1 MRLVTRCVRRL
12 TPRATPRGALR
23 AVASVV
29 GFVHLQRRSLTVCLP
44 VAFPACSPQVTMVK
58 QKIHTARNQTVKAH
72 RNGIKKPKRQRYRS
86 TKGVRLCDVMPWRC
100 CGCGRA
106 LVAYMCRAVL
116 LGLARRS
123 QHLTFPVLRGACFL
137 CCCCGHCRWTRA
149 SSATPSTPRSTT
161 RRPPRPLPPH
171 EELLS
176 RVGGGCQ
183 LTRPVVDM
191 FVWCDV
197 QCVVRARCSDRQCR
211 GACDAAGVVGES
223 ASGTKGGASWLES
236 LCLLANARTRLGC
249 VLVM

>member
-100 CGCGRA
+100 CGGAVAVIVHWWHICVVLCCWGSRA
-106 LVAYMCRAVL
+106 DHSTSPSLSFAVL
-116 LGLARRS
+116 
-123 QHLTFPVLRGACFL
+123 
-137 CCCCGHCRWTRA
+137 A
-149 SSATPSTPRSTT
+149 SSAAAVVIADGPAL
-161 RRPPRPLPPH
+161 RPQRQVRQEAQQEGPQGHCLRMKSSSH
-171 EELLS
+171 VWAAAAASSHGQLLI
-176 RVGGGCQ
+176 
-183 LTRPVVDM
+183 
-191 FVWCDV
+191 
-197 QCVVRARCSDRQCR
+197 CSC
-211 GACDAAGVVGES
+211 GVMY
-223 ASGTKGGASWLES
+223 
-236 LCLLANARTRLGC
+236 NA
-249 VLVM
+249 